1 MILNHVKEKITMK
14 DSKPTIYDPNFL
26 PTNIYSGVPSFLN
39 LPVLENKEDLAQM
52 DVAVMGV
59 PWEGGCTIGG
69 FSSCTEGPKSIR
81 SASIRYTGYLPDF
94 DLDCFSQL
102 KAGDYGDTAVQN
114 GNYEFTFGEIRKKVG
129 EIYDAGAAPI
139 ILGGDHGIAYPT
151 ISELAKRHPGKVG
164 VLHFDA
170 HLDNYSNFGD
180 DPYSRCSPFY
190 QLYNDPNMDPTKI
203 VHIGIRG
210 PRNHQEEFNN
220 AKKYGA
226 NVILCREI
234 KKNGWEASIKKA
246 IELASKDTEVLY
258 VTICADS
265 LDAAFMPQGPQD
277 MGGLTSFELLMMVHE
292 AGLAGA
298 KAMDFVEIYPDAYSL
313 HPASHMGCWL
323 ALYFLNGMAERRKNE
338 GK

>member
-1 MILNHVKEKITMK
+1 MK

-26 PTNIYSGVPSFLN
+26 PTNIYSGVPTFLN
-39 LPVLENKEDLAQM
+39 LPVLENKQDLAQM

-69 FSSCTEGPKSIR
+69 YSSCTDGPKSIR

-102 KAGDYGDTAVQN
+102 KAGDYGDTPVQN

-129 EIYDAGAAPI
+129 EIYDAGAVPI

-246 IELASKDTEVLY
+246 IELASKDTEVVY

-298 KAMDFVEIYPDAYSL
+298 RALDFVEIYPDAYSL
-313 HPASHMGCWL
+313 QPASHVGCWL
-323 ALYFLNGMAERRKNE
+323 ALYFLNGVAERRKNG

>member
-1 MILNHVKEKITMK
+1 MK
-14 DSKPTIYDPNFL
+14 NSKPTIYDPNFL
-26 PTNIYSGVPSFLN
+26 PTNIYSGVPTFLN
-39 LPVLENKEDLAQM
+39 LPVLENKQDLAQM

-69 FSSCTEGPKSIR
+69 YSSCTDGPKSIR

-102 KAGDYGDTAVQN
+102 KAGDYGDIAVQN

-129 EIYDAGAAPI
+129 EIYDAGAVPI

-170 HLDNYSNFGD
+170 HLDNYSNFGN

-246 IELASKDTEVLY
+246 IELASKDTEVMY

-298 KAMDFVEIYPDAYSL
+298 RALDFVEIYPDAYSL
-313 HPASHMGCWL
+313 QPASHVGCWL
-323 ALYFLNGMAERRKNE
+323 ALYFLNGVAERRKNGE
-338 GK
+338 K

>member
-1 MILNHVKEKITMK
+1 MK
-14 DSKPTIYDPNFL
+14 NSKPTIYDPNFL
-26 PTNIYSGVPSFLN
+26 PTNIYSGVPTFLN
-39 LPVLENKEDLAQM
+39 LPVLENKQDLAQM

-69 FSSCTEGPKSIR
+69 YSSCTDGPKSIR

-94 DLDCFSQL
+94 DPDCFSQL
-102 KAGDYGDTAVQN
+102 KAGDYGDIAVQN

-129 EIYDAGAAPI
+129 EIYDAGAVPI

-246 IELASKDTEVLY
+246 IELASKDTEVMY

-298 KAMDFVEIYPDAYSL
+298 RALDFVEIYPDAYSL
-313 HPASHMGCWL
+313 QPASHVGCWL
-323 ALYFLNGMAERRKNE
+323 ALYFLNGVAERRKNGE
-338 GK
+338 K

>member
-1 MILNHVKEKITMK
+1 MK
-14 DSKPTIYDPNFL
+14 NSKPTIYDPNFL
-26 PTNIYSGVPSFLN
+26 PTNIYSGVPTFLN
-39 LPVLENKEDLAQM
+39 LPVLENKQDLAQM

-69 FSSCTEGPKSIR
+69 YSSCTDGPKSIR

-102 KAGDYGDTAVQN
+102 KAGDYGDIAVQN

-129 EIYDAGAAPI
+129 EIYDAGAVPI

-220 AKKYGA
+220 AKKYGE

-246 IELASKDTEVLY
+246 IELASKDTEVMY

-298 KAMDFVEIYPDAYSL
+298 RALDFVEIYPDAYSL
-313 HPASHMGCWL
+313 QPASHVGCWL
-323 ALYFLNGMAERRKNE
+323 ALYFLNGVAERRKNGE
-338 GK
+338 K

>member
-1 MILNHVKEKITMK
+1 MK
-14 DSKPTIYDPNFL
+14 NSKPTIYDPNFL
-26 PTNIYSGVPSFLN
+26 PTNIYSGVPTFLN
-39 LPVLENKEDLAQM
+39 LPVLENKQDLAQM

-69 FSSCTEGPKSIR
+69 YSSCTDGPKSIR

-102 KAGDYGDTAVQN
+102 KAGDYGDIAVQN

-129 EIYDAGAAPI
+129 EIYDAGAVPI

-151 ISELAKRHPGKVG
+151 ISELVKRHPGKVG

-246 IELASKDTEVLY
+246 IELASKDTEVMY

-298 KAMDFVEIYPDAYSL
+298 RALDFVEIYPDAYSL
-313 HPASHMGCWL
+313 QPASHVGCWL
-323 ALYFLNGMAERRKNE
+323 ALYFLNGVAERRKNGE
-338 GK
+338 K

>member
-1 MILNHVKEKITMK
+1 MK
-14 DSKPTIYDPNFL
+14 NSKPTIYDPNFL
-26 PTNIYSGVPSFLN
+26 PTNIYSGVPTFLN
-39 LPVLENKEDLAQM
+39 LPVLENKQDLAQM

-69 FSSCTEGPKSIR
+69 YSSCTDGPKSIR

-102 KAGDYGDTAVQN
+102 KAGDYGDIAVQN

-129 EIYDAGAAPI
+129 EIYDAGAVPI

-234 KKNGWEASIKKA
+234 KKNGWEASVKKA
-246 IELASKDTEVLY
+246 IELASKDTEVVY

-298 KAMDFVEIYPDAYSL
+298 RALDFVEIYPDAYSL
-313 HPASHMGCWL
+313 QPASHVGCWL
-323 ALYFLNGMAERRKNE
+323 ALYFLNGVAERRKNG

>member
-1 MILNHVKEKITMK
+1 MK
-14 DSKPTIYDPNFL
+14 NSKPTIYDPNFL
-26 PTNIYSGVPSFLN
+26 PTNIYSGVPTFLN
-39 LPVLENKEDLAQM
+39 LPVLENKQDLAQM

-69 FSSCTEGPKSIR
+69 YSSCTDGPKSIR

-94 DLDCFSQL
+94 DPDCFSQL
-102 KAGDYGDTAVQN
+102 KAGDYGDIAVQN

-129 EIYDAGAAPI
+129 EIYDAGAVPI

-246 IELASKDTEVLY
+246 IELASKDTEVMY

-298 KAMDFVEIYPDAYSL
+298 RAMDFVEIYPDAYSL
-313 HPASHMGCWL
+313 QPASHVGCWL
-323 ALYFLNGMAERRKNE
+323 ALYFLNGVAERRKNG

>member
-1 MILNHVKEKITMK
+1 MK
-14 DSKPTIYDPNFL
+14 NSKPTIYDPNFL
-26 PTNIYSGVPSFLN
+26 PTNIYSGVPTFLN
-39 LPVLENKEDLAQM
+39 LPVLENKQDLAQM

-69 FSSCTEGPKSIR
+69 YSSCTDGPKSIR

-102 KAGDYGDTAVQN
+102 KAGDYGDIAVQN

-129 EIYDAGAAPI
+129 EIYDA
-139 ILGGDHGIAYPT
+139 GDHGIAYPT

-246 IELASKDTEVLY
+246 IELASKDTEVMY

-298 KAMDFVEIYPDAYSL
+298 RALDFVEIYPDAYSL
-313 HPASHMGCWL
+313 QPASHVGCWL
-323 ALYFLNGMAERRKNE
+323 ALYFLNGVAERRKNGE
-338 GK
+338 K

>member
-1 MILNHVKEKITMK
+1 MK
-14 DSKPTIYDPNFL
+14 NSKPTIYDPNFL
-26 PTNIYSGVPSFLN
+26 PTNIYSGVPTFLN
-39 LPVLENKEDLAQM
+39 LPVLENKQDLAQM

-69 FSSCTEGPKSIR
+69 YSSCTDGPKSIR

-102 KAGDYGDTAVQN
+102 KAGDYGDIAVQN
-114 GNYEFTFGEIRKKVG
+114 GNYEFTFDEIRKKVG
-129 EIYDAGAAPI
+129 EIYDAGAVPI

-246 IELASKDTEVLY
+246 IELASKDTEVMY

-298 KAMDFVEIYPDAYSL
+298 RAMDFVEIYPDAYSL
-313 HPASHMGCWL
+313 QPASHVGCWL
-323 ALYFLNGMAERRKNE
+323 ALYFLNGVAERRKNG

>member
-1 MILNHVKEKITMK
+1 MK
-14 DSKPTIYDPNFL
+14 NSKPTIYDPNFL
-26 PTNIYSGVPSFLN
+26 PTNIYSGVPTFLN
-39 LPVLENKEDLAQM
+39 LPVLENKQDLAQM

-69 FSSCTEGPKSIR
+69 YSSCTDGPKSIR

-102 KAGDYGDTAVQN
+102 KAGDYGDIAVQN

-129 EIYDAGAAPI
+129 EIYDAGAVPI

-210 PRNHQEEFNN
+210 PRNHQEEFNH

-246 IELASKDTEVLY
+246 IELASKDTEVMY

-298 KAMDFVEIYPDAYSL
+298 RALDFVEIYPDAYSL
-313 HPASHMGCWL
+313 QPASHVGCWL
-323 ALYFLNGMAERRKNE
+323 ALYFLNGVAERRKNG

>member
-1 MILNHVKEKITMK
+1 MK
-14 DSKPTIYDPNFL
+14 NSKPTIYDPNFL
-26 PTNIYSGVPSFLN
+26 PTNIYSGVPTFLN
-39 LPVLENKEDLAQM
+39 LPVLENKQDLAQM

-69 FSSCTEGPKSIR
+69 SSSCTDGPKSIR

-102 KAGDYGDTAVQN
+102 KAGDYGDIAVQN

-129 EIYDAGAAPI
+129 EIYDAGAVPI

-246 IELASKDTEVLY
+246 IELASKDTEVMY

-298 KAMDFVEIYPDAYSL
+298 RALDFVEIYPDAYSL
-313 HPASHMGCWL
+313 QPASHVGCWL
-323 ALYFLNGMAERRKNE
+323 ALYFLNGVAERRKNG

>member
-1 MILNHVKEKITMK
+1 MK
-14 DSKPTIYDPNFL
+14 NSKPTIYDPNFL
-26 PTNIYSGVPSFLN
+26 PTNIYSGVPTFLN
-39 LPVLENKEDLAQM
+39 LPVLENKQDLAQM

-69 FSSCTEGPKSIR
+69 YSSCTDGPKSIR

-102 KAGDYGDTAVQN
+102 KAGDYGDIAVQN

-129 EIYDAGAAPI
+129 EIYDAGAVPI

-246 IELASKDTEVLY
+246 IELASKDTEVVY

-298 KAMDFVEIYPDAYSL
+298 RALDFVEIYPDAYSL
-313 HPASHMGCWL
+313 QPASHVGCWL
-323 ALYFLNGMAERRKNE
+323 ALYFLNGVAERRKNG

>member
-1 MILNHVKEKITMK
+1 MK

-26 PTNIYSGVPSFLN
+26 PTNIYSGVPTFLN
-39 LPVLENKEDLAQM
+39 LPVLENKQDLAQM

-69 FSSCTEGPKSIR
+69 YSSCTDGPKSIR

-94 DLDCFSQL
+94 DMDCFSQL
-102 KAGDYGDTAVQN
+102 KAGDYGDIPVQN

-129 EIYDAGAAPI
+129 EIYDAGAVPI

-246 IELASKDTEVLY
+246 IELASKDTEVVY

-298 KAMDFVEIYPDAYSL
+298 RALDFVEIYPDAYSL
-313 HPASHMGCWL
+313 QPASHVGCWL
-323 ALYFLNGMAERRKNE
+323 ALYFLNGVAERRKNG

>member
-1 MILNHVKEKITMK
+1 MK
-14 DSKPTIYDPNFL
+14 NSKPTIYDPNFL
-26 PTNIYSGVPSFLN
+26 PTNIYSDVPTFLN
-39 LPVLENKEDLAQM
+39 LPVLENKQDLAQM

-69 FSSCTEGPKSIR
+69 YSSCTDGPKSIR

-102 KAGDYGDTAVQN
+102 KAGDYGDIAVQN

-129 EIYDAGAAPI
+129 EIYDAGAVPI

-246 IELASKDTEVLY
+246 IELASKDTEVMY

-298 KAMDFVEIYPDAYSL
+298 RALDFVEIYPDAYSL
-313 HPASHMGCWL
+313 QPASHVGCWL
-323 ALYFLNGMAERRKNE
+323 ALYFLNGVAERRKNGE
-338 GK
+338 K

>member
-1 MILNHVKEKITMK
+1 MK
-14 DSKPTIYDPNFL
+14 NSKPTIYDPNFL
-26 PTNIYSGVPSFLN
+26 PTSIYSGVPTFLN
-39 LPVLENKEDLAQM
+39 LPVLENKQDLAQM

-69 FSSCTEGPKSIR
+69 YSSCTDGPKSIR

-102 KAGDYGDTAVQN
+102 KAGDYGDIAVQN

-129 EIYDAGAAPI
+129 EIYDAGAVPI

-246 IELASKDTEVLY
+246 IELASKDTEVMY

-298 KAMDFVEIYPDAYSL
+298 RALDFVEIYPDAYSL
-313 HPASHMGCWL
+313 QPASHVGCWL
-323 ALYFLNGMAERRKNE
+323 ALYFLNGVAERRKNGE
-338 GK
+338 K

>member
-1 MILNHVKEKITMK
+1 MRN
-14 DSKPTIYDPNFL
+14 SKPTIYDPNFL
-26 PTNIYSGVPSFLN
+26 PTNIYSGVPTFLN
-39 LPVLENKEDLAQM
+39 LPVLENKQDLAQM

-69 FSSCTEGPKSIR
+69 YSSCTEGPKSIR
-81 SASIRYTGYLPDF
+81 SVSIRYTGYLPDF

-102 KAGDYGDTAVQN
+102 KAGDYGDIAVQN

-129 EIYDAGAAPI
+129 EIYDAGAVPI

-246 IELASKDTEVLY
+246 IELASKDTEVMY

-298 KAMDFVEIYPDAYSL
+298 RAMDFVEIYPDAYSL
-313 HPASHMGCWL
+313 QPASHVGCWL
-323 ALYFLNGMAERRKNE
+323 ALYFLNGVAERRKNG

>member
-1 MILNHVKEKITMK
+1 MK
-14 DSKPTIYDPNFL
+14 NSKPTIYDPNFL
-26 PTNIYSGVPSFLN
+26 PTNIYSGVPTFLN
-39 LPVLENKEDLAQM
+39 LPVLENKQDLAQM

-69 FSSCTEGPKSIR
+69 YSSCTDGPKSIR

-102 KAGDYGDTAVQN
+102 KAGDYGDIAVQN

-129 EIYDAGAAPI
+129 EIYDAGAVPI

-246 IELASKDTEVLY
+246 IELASKDTEVVY

-298 KAMDFVEIYPDAYSL
+298 RALDFVEIYPDAYSL
-313 HPASHMGCWL
+313 QPASHVGCWL
-323 ALYFLNGMAERRKNE
+323 ALYFLNGVAERRKNGE
-338 GK
+338 K

>member
-1 MILNHVKEKITMK
+1 MK
-14 DSKPTIYDPNFL
+14 NSKPTIYDPNFL
-26 PTNIYSGVPSFLN
+26 PTNIYSGVPTFLN
-39 LPVLENKEDLAQM
+39 LPVLENKQDLAQM

-69 FSSCTEGPKSIR
+69 YSSCTDGPKSIR

-102 KAGDYGDTAVQN
+102 KAGDYGDIAVQN

-129 EIYDAGAAPI
+129 EIYDAGAVPI

-203 VHIGIRG
+203 VHIGSRG

-246 IELASKDTEVLY
+246 IELASKDTEVMY

-298 KAMDFVEIYPDAYSL
+298 RAMDFVEIYPDAYSL
-313 HPASHMGCWL
+313 QPASHVGCWL
-323 ALYFLNGMAERRKNE
+323 ALYFLNGVAERRKNG

>member
-1 MILNHVKEKITMK
+1 MK

-26 PTNIYSGVPSFLN
+26 PTNIYSGVPTFLN
-39 LPVLENKEDLAQM
+39 LPVLENKQDLAQM

-69 FSSCTEGPKSIR
+69 YSSCTDGPKSIR

-102 KAGDYGDTAVQN
+102 KAGDYGDIAVQN

-129 EIYDAGAAPI
+129 EIYDAGAVPI

-190 QLYNDPNMDPTKI
+190 QLYNDPHLDPTKI

-246 IELASKDTEVLY
+246 IELASKDTEVMY

-298 KAMDFVEIYPDAYSL
+298 RALDFVEIYPDAYSL
-313 HPASHMGCWL
+313 QPASHVGCWL
-323 ALYFLNGMAERRKNE
+323 ALYFLNGVAERRKNG

>member
-1 MILNHVKEKITMK
+1 MK
-14 DSKPTIYDPNFL
+14 NSKPTIYDPNFL
-26 PTNIYSGVPSFLN
+26 PTNIYSGVPTFLN
-39 LPVLENKEDLAQM
+39 LPVLENKQDLAQM

-69 FSSCTEGPKSIR
+69 YSSCTDGPKSIR

-102 KAGDYGDTAVQN
+102 KAGDYGDIAVQN

-129 EIYDAGAAPI
+129 EIYDAGAVPI

-246 IELASKDTEVLY
+246 IELASKDTEVMY

-298 KAMDFVEIYPDAYSL
+298 RALDFVEIYPDAYSL
-313 HPASHMGCWL
+313 QPASHVGCWL
-323 ALYFLNGMAERRKNE
+323 ALYFLNGMAERRKNGE
-338 GK
+338 K

>member
-1 MILNHVKEKITMK
+1 MK
-14 DSKPTIYDPNFL
+14 NSKPTIYDPNFL
-26 PTNIYSGVPSFLN
+26 PTNIYSGVPTFLN
-39 LPVLENKEDLAQM
+39 LPVLENKQDLAQM

-69 FSSCTEGPKSIR
+69 YSSCTDGTKSIR

-102 KAGDYGDTAVQN
+102 KAGDYGDIAVQN

-129 EIYDAGAAPI
+129 EIYDAGAVPI

-246 IELASKDTEVLY
+246 IELASKDTEVMY

-298 KAMDFVEIYPDAYSL
+298 RAMDFVEIYPDAYSL
-313 HPASHMGCWL
+313 QPASHVGCWL
-323 ALYFLNGMAERRKNE
+323 ALYFLNGVAERRKNG

>member
-1 MILNHVKEKITMK
+1 MK
-14 DSKPTIYDPNFL
+14 NSKPTIYDPNFL
-26 PTNIYSGVPSFLN
+26 PTNIYSGVPTFLN
-39 LPVLENKEDLAQM
+39 LPVLENKQDLAQM

-69 FSSCTEGPKSIR
+69 YSSCTDGPKSIR

-102 KAGDYGDTAVQN
+102 KAGDYGDIAVQN

-129 EIYDAGAAPI
+129 EIYDAGAVPI

-246 IELASKDTEVLY
+246 IELASKDTEVMY
-258 VTICADS
+258 VTLCADS

-298 KAMDFVEIYPDAYSL
+298 RALDFVEIYPDAYSL
-313 HPASHMGCWL
+313 QPASHVGCWL
-323 ALYFLNGMAERRKNE
+323 ALYFLNGVAERRKNGE
-338 GK
+338 K

>member
-1 MILNHVKEKITMK
+1 MK
-14 DSKPTIYDPNFL
+14 NSKPTIYDPNFL
-26 PTNIYSGVPSFLN
+26 PTNIYSGVPTFLN
-39 LPVLENKEDLAQM
+39 LPVLENKQDLAQM

-69 FSSCTEGPKSIR
+69 YSSCTDGPKSIR

-102 KAGDYGDTAVQN
+102 KAGDYGDIAVQN

-129 EIYDAGAAPI
+129 EIYDAGAVPI

-246 IELASKDTEVLY
+246 IELASKDTEVMY

-298 KAMDFVEIYPDAYSL
+298 RAMDFVEIYPDAYSL
-313 HPASHMGCWL
+313 QPASHVGCWL
-323 ALYFLNGMAERRKNE
+323 ALYFLNGVAERRKNGE
-338 GK
+338 K

>member
-1 MILNHVKEKITMK
+1 MK
-14 DSKPTIYDPNFL
+14 NSKPTIYDPNFL
-26 PTNIYSGVPSFLN
+26 PTNIYSGVPTFLN
-39 LPVLENKEDLAQM
+39 LPVLENKQDLAQM

-69 FSSCTEGPKSIR
+69 YSSCTDGPKSIR

-102 KAGDYGDTAVQN
+102 KAGDYGDIAVQN

-129 EIYDAGAAPI
+129 EIYDAGAVPI

-246 IELASKDTEVLY
+246 IELASKDTEVMY

-277 MGGLTSFELLMMVHE
+277 MGGARAL
-292 AGLAGA
+292 
-298 KAMDFVEIYPDAYSL
+298 DFVEIYPDAYSL
-313 HPASHMGCWL
+313 QPASHVGCWL
-323 ALYFLNGMAERRKNE
+323 ALYFLNGVAERRKNGE
-338 GK
+338 K

>member
-1 MILNHVKEKITMK
+1 MK
-14 DSKPTIYDPNFL
+14 NSKPTIYDPNFL
-26 PTNIYSGVPSFLN
+26 PTNIYSGVPTFLN
-39 LPVLENKEDLAQM
+39 LPVLENKQDLAQM

-69 FSSCTEGPKSIR
+69 YSSCTDGPKSIR

-102 KAGDYGDTAVQN
+102 KAGDYGDIAVQN

-129 EIYDAGAAPI
+129 EIYDAGAVPI

-220 AKKYGA
+220 AKKYCA

-246 IELASKDTEVLY
+246 IELASKDTEVMY

-298 KAMDFVEIYPDAYSL
+298 RAMDFVEIYPDAYSL
-313 HPASHMGCWL
+313 QPASHVGCWL
-323 ALYFLNGMAERRKNE
+323 ALYFLNGVAERRKNG